1 MYGKVKFEDEI
12 LGRFKKHDALRRRIW
27 IVTMNRR
34 NIKCIL
40 KRCIDANI
48 HILPLS
54 EHITPSDY
62 TNEQILQ
69 KTMEDF
75 IRDFSKLLDKIIG
88 EEIMT
93 VSWIGS
99 ILNVCIDVINR
110 MKERIWILKKE
121 LKKE

>member
-1 MYGKVKFEDEI
+1 
-12 LGRFKKHDALRRRIW
+12 
-27 IVTMNRR
+27 
-34 NIKCIL
+34 
-40 KRCIDANI
+40 
-48 HILPLS
+48 
-54 EHITPSDY
+54 
-62 TNEQILQ
+62 
-69 KTMEDF
+69 MEDF